1 MSITYMNAHKTAHL
15 PSRNRSLKIKLGDLQ
30 SKVVEL
36 TKAQKEYQ
44 ECVSKAEETK
54 KYVKKLPA
62 INLERMTH
70 FNSCMVI
77 TVIG

>member
-36 TKAQKEYQ
+36 TKAQEYE
-44 ECVSKAEETK
+44 ECVRKAEETK
-54 KYVKKLPA
+54 KDVKKVTSIQSRKNDSFQL
-62 INLERMTH
+62 M
-70 FNSCMVI
+70 
-77 TVIG
+77 

>member
-36 TKAQKEYQ
+36 TKAQKEYE
-44 ECVSKAEETK
+44 ECVRKAEETK
-54 KYVKKLPA
+54 KYVKKVTSIQSRKNDSFQL
-62 INLERMTH
+62 M
-70 FNSCMVI
+70 
-77 TVIG
+77 